1 MGQQSGEPK
10 EKEVMGEGISESE
23 IEDLVWEWGWRRDKG
38 SWFQNPET
46 R

>member
-23 IEDLVWEWGWRRDKG
+23 IEDLV
-38 SWFQNPET
+38 
-46 R
+46 